1 MNFSLFIGVQFVM
14 FDFLQTRFRA
24 ELRHCRKLTTRQ
36 GVIFCFKVKRV
47 VEIKVQTSIRST
59 GMSLNTGRTLRL
71 KTAENGNGL

>member
-1 MNFSLFIGVQFVM
+1 M
-14 FDFLQTRFRA
+14 FDFLQARFRA